1 MLTMRGRAVCDAQT
15 AIAADVAAMST
26 FIMNQ
31 MVYRLNG
38 QTVRM

>member
-15 AIAADVAAMST
+15 AIAAAAAMST
-26 FIMNQ
+26 LIMNQ